1 MSPSVEPIL
10 ELRGV
15 QKFFEGRQVLKDINL
30 CVPQGE
36 TLVIIGGSGCGKS
49 TLLRTIIGEY
59 APDAGHV
66 YISGE
71 DACCASP
78 KRLDRIRRRFGIL
91 FQSGALYSSMT
102 VGENVALPLR
112 EHTDLDE
119 KIISMIVKM
128 KLELVGLRDFE
139 DLSPAHISG
148 GMRKRVGLARAIAL
162 DPEIL
167 FYDEPTAGLDP
178 IATSVIDQ
186 LVIDLRNKLG
196 VTSVVVT
203 HDMKSALHIADR
215 IAMLYNGEFIAL
227 GPPEEFSSPTDP
239 RVRQFVEGLA
249 DGPIPLR
256 VSKTD
261 YLTDLLGEEP
271 EEGRAV

>member
-1 MSPSVEPIL
+1 MSTSDEPVL
-10 ELRGV
+10 EIRGV
-15 QKFFEGRQVLKDINL
+15 QKFFDGRQVLKDINL
-30 CVPQGE
+30 VVPRGE

-59 APDAGHV
+59 TPDAGHV
-66 YISGE
+66 YIGGE

-139 DLSPAHISG
+139 DLSPAQISG

-162 DPEIL
+162 DPEIV
-167 FYDEPTAGLDP
+167 FYDEPSAGLDP

-186 LVIDLRNKLG
+186 LVIDLRNKLS
-196 VTSVVVT
+196 VTSIVVT
-203 HDMKSALHIADR
+203 HDMKSALRIADR
-215 IAMLYNGEFIAL
+215 VAMLYNGEFIAI
-227 GPPEEFSSPTDP
+227 GPPEEFSNPTDP

-261 YLTDLLGEEP
+261 YLTDLMG
-271 EEGRAV
+271 ADND

>member
-1 MSPSVEPIL
+1 MAKADPIL
-10 ELRGV
+10 ELRGI
-15 QKFFEGRQVLKDINL
+15 QKYFDGRQVLKDVNL
-30 CVPQGE
+30 AVAPGE

-59 APDAGHV
+59 VPDGGHV
-66 YISGE
+66 YLWGE
-71 DACCASP
+71 DACCASSE
-78 KRLDRIRRRFGIL
+78 RLGRLRRRFGIL

-119 KIISMIVKM
+119 KIIRMVVKM
-128 KLELVGLRDFE
+128 KLELVGLRDFD
-139 DLSPAHISG
+139 DLMPSQISG

-167 FYDEPTAGLDP
+167 FYDEPTSGLDP

-186 LVIDLRNKLG
+186 LVIDLRAKLG
-196 VTSVVVT
+196 VTSIVVT
-203 HDMKSALHIADR
+203 HDMKSACRIADR
-215 IAMLYNGEFIAL
+215 IAMLYNGEFIAI
-227 GPPEEFSSPTDP
+227 GPPEEFEASRDA
-239 RVRQFVEGLA
+239 RVTQFVEGQA

-261 YLTDLLGEEP
+261 YLEDLMGMEVP
-271 EEGRAV
+271 KR

>member
-1 MSPSVEPIL
+1 MSTSDEPIL

-15 QKFFEGRQVLKDINL
+15 QKFFDGRQVLKDINL
-30 CVPQGE
+30 CVPRGE

-49 TLLRTIIGEY
+49 TLLRTVIGEY
-59 APDAGHV
+59 SPDAGHI
-66 YISGE
+66 YIGGE
-71 DACCASP
+71 DVCCASP

-112 EHTDLDE
+112 EHTDLDD

-139 DLSPAHISG
+139 DLQPAQISG

-162 DPEIL
+162 DPEIV
-167 FYDEPTAGLDP
+167 FYDEPSAGLDP

-196 VTSVVVT
+196 VTSIVVT
-203 HDMKSALHIADR
+203 HDMKSALRIGDR
-215 IAMLYNGEFIAL
+215 IAMLYNGEFIAT
-227 GPPEEFSSPTDP
+227 GPPEEFSHPADP

-261 YLTDLLGEEP
+261 YLTDLLG
-271 EEGRAV
+271 ADSD